1 MAVFRLILLVA
12 VLGGLTLLLVQ
23 NWSPVL
29 SLVFLGMKSK
39 PIPVAIWILF
49 STAAGGLTTVF
60 VTSLFNLSNYFA
72 VQRRTPPR
80 ERPSTRRTSQSQ
92 TRREEP
98 TPPPS
103 GSPSGSKTESTR
115 SSDTSDDDWETD
127 NSTDDWDFE
136 EKKEAPIPPN
146 AQNTEVRDS
155 NIYERQQQPKSS
167 SKSDSVYSYSYREP
181 KNSGVGKTESVYDAD
196 YRVII
201 PPYQP
206 PTTHQSETNQ
216 AENDDWGF
224 LDDDFEDE
232 DKRPRR

>member
-39 PIPVAIWILF
+39 PIPLAIWILF
-49 STAAGGLTTVF
+49 STVAGGLTTVF

-72 VQRRTPPR
+72 GQRRTPL
-80 ERPSTRRTSQSQ
+80 SDQASSRRTSQSQ

-98 TPPPS
+98 TPRPSPP
-103 GSPSGSKTESTR
+103 PSGSKTESTR

-127 NSTDDWDFE
+127 SSTDDWDFE
-136 EKKEAPIPPN
+136 EKKEAPTPN
-146 AQNTEVRDS
+146 PQNTQVRDS
-155 NIYERQQQPKSS
+155 NTYERQQEPKTS

-206 PTTHQSETNQ
+206 PTTSQPETNQ